1 MVAAAERRVERQ
13 EADLVVPAELA
24 VRWRKGKPDLERKGK
39 PDWVKKPRP
48 QTRAAPTLYSTHL
61 ECEQT
66 LKLAV
71 QSLRI
76 TGYRMARLLEMRD
89 AHYIRWFRGTTRPS
103 SRYFQ
108 RIAMILVLHVNGC
121 DFNLVDHLDWDRQ
134 EVVYQKGVTIGQERR
149 RGGLRYES
157 FHHFMADAKIW

>member
-1 MVAAAERRVERQ
+1 MVASPKQRVERQ

-48 QTRAAPTLYSTHL
+48 QTRAAPTLYSTNL

-89 AHYIRWFRGTTRPS
+89 AHYIRWIVQVLAREGCQVVDIPVGGADIVVVL
-103 SRYFQ
+103 SR
-108 RIAMILVLHVNGC
+108 LVGAIGRV
-121 DFNLVDHLDWDRQ
+121 LVAA
-134 EVVYQKGVTIGQERR
+134 G
-149 RGGLRYES
+149 
-157 FHHFMADAKIW
+157 